1 MVDPQEIENGRKT
14 VDGSCPTG
22 WCSWTVAKLPA
33 RAPPYGRSGRA
44 ASRGVV
50 IGGSSGKVGFATR
63 NLIEDQPMTDEMMSL
78 KDLVAKSADADV
90 LREMIG
96 FAAERLMEM
105 EVGALTGASYGEK
118 SAERLVQRNGYRE
131 RDWETRAGTV
141 ELRIPRLRKGSYFP
155 GFLEPRRMAEKALTA
170 VIQEAYIQGISTRS
184 VDDLVKSLGMSG
196 ISKSQVSR
204 LCEEIDERV
213 TAFLDRPI
221 EGDWPYLWVDA
232 TYVKVRQAGR
242 IVSVAVIVAVGVNTD
257 GRREV
262 LGMDVGPSEA
272 ETFWTAFLRKLA
284 RRGLRGV
291 KLVVS
296 DAHEGIKAAASRVL
310 TATWQRCRVH
320 FMRNVLAHAGR
331 QGRRVV
337 SAFIATA
344 FAQNDADS
352 ARQQWRRVA
361 DQLRPKVPKLAVLMD
376 DAEPDVLAYMSFP
389 AQHRAKLHST
399 NPLERLN
406 GEIKRR
412 TEVVGIFPNE
422 AAITRLVGAI
432 LLEQND
438 EWAVQRARYMT
449 LETITALG
457 DDPLVG
463 LPDMAA

>member
-1 MVDPQEIENGRKT
+1 
-14 VDGSCPTG
+14 
-22 WCSWTVAKLPA
+22 
-33 RAPPYGRSGRA
+33 
-44 ASRGVV
+44 
-50 IGGSSGKVGFATR
+50 
-63 NLIEDQPMTDEMMSL
+63 MTDEMMAL
-78 KDLVAKSADADV
+78 RGLMEKSADADL

-96 FAAERLMEM
+96 FAAERLMEL
-105 EVGALTGASYGEK
+105 EVGGLTGAAHGEK
-118 SAERLVQRNGYRE
+118 SAERLVQRNGYRD
-131 RDWETRAGTV
+131 RDWQTRAGTV
-141 ELRIPRLRKGSYFP
+141 ELRIPKLRKGSYFP

-184 VDDLVKSLGMSG
+184 VDDLVQAMGG
-196 ISKSQVSR
+196 TGVSKSQVSR
-204 LCEEIDERV
+204 LCQEIDERV
-213 TAFLDRPI
+213 GAFLDRPI
-221 EGDWPYLWVDA
+221 EGEWPYLWIDA
-232 TYVKVRQAGR
+232 TYVKVRQDGR
-242 IVSVAVIVAVGVNTD
+242 IVSMAVIVAVGVNTD

-291 KLVVS
+291 KLVIS
-296 DAHEGIKAAASRVL
+296 DAHEGIKASVAKVMN
-310 TATWQRCRVH
+310 ATWQRCRVH

-331 QGRRVV
+331 SARRVV

-344 FAQNDADS
+344 FAQDDAEA

-361 DQLRPKVPKLAVLMD
+361 DQLRPKVPKLAALMD
-376 DAEPDVLAYMSFP
+376 TAEPDVLAYMGFP
-389 AQHRAKLHST
+389 AAHRVKLHST

-438 EWAVQRARYMT
+438 EWAVQRSRYMT
-449 LETITALG
+449 LESIAPIG
-457 DDPLVG
+457 DDPLVS
-463 LPDMAA
+463 LPTLAT